1 MEEDDNIPTGEE
13 DRSIE
18 NSGWSTRTR
27 LVLFILLVAVVHTLP
42 VTIFIYCLIAF
53 DLVG

>member
-27 LVLFILLVAVVHTLP
+27 LVLFIFTCSCSAHSSCYNFYLLS
-42 VTIFIYCLIAF
+42 YCF
-53 DLVG
+53 